1 MKYVVRIVVG
11 LEIVALLLGVYLKNT
26 GQEVLGTKVIGFS
39 ALALMF
45 VVMPLFLVYRF
56 SKSSNQ
62 SRSIFNPLEK
72 NQELEDFI
80 TGKQREEK

>member
-1 MKYVVRIVVG
+1 MKYVVRIVVVI
-11 LEIVALLLGVYLKNT
+11 EIVALIVGVYLKNT
-26 GQEVLGTKVIGFS
+26 GQNVLGTKVIGFS

-45 VVMPLFLVYRF
+45 VVMPLFLIYRF

-72 NQELEDFI
+72 NKELEDFI
-80 TGKQREEK
+80 SGKNNKDA

>member
-1 MKYVVRIVVG
+1 MKYVVRIVV
-11 LEIVALLLGVYLKNT
+11 LAEIMALIAGVYLKNT
-26 GQEVLGTKVIGFS
+26 GQEVLGTKFIGFS

-80 TGKQREEK
+80 AGKQKED